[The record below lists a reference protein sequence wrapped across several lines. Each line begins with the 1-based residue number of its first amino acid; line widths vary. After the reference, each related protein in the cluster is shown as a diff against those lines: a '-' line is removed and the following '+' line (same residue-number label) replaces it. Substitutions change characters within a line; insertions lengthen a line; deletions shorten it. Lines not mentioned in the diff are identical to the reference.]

1 MSTPSARSRKNLRPK
16 KRSTRKALKRGEYLS
31 RLLDDLLSS
40 KEKTRYRSFR
50 ILLNLSEKQPRVL
63 YPTWDFFVGLLTSE
77 SPTRQYIAIHILA
90 RLTRVDS
97 DKRFEKIFDEYYGLL
112 DDPSVIPA
120 AHVAG
125 HSGMIAAAKPHLQ
138 TRITNAL
145 LSTDETHHASHR
157 KELIKAYALRSFGE
171 YIGQAKR
178 KKPIIEFARRQT
190 KSESPSARKT
200 ARQFLKQW
208 GP

>member
-1 MSTPSARSRKNLRPK
+1 MSAPSARSQKSVRPQ
-16 KRSTRKALKRGEYLS
+16 RPTRKALKKAKDLS
-31 RLLDDLLSS
+31 QLFDDLLSN
-40 KEKTRYRSFR
+40 KEKTRYRSFK
-50 ILLNLSEKQPRVL
+50 ILLNLSEKQPEVL
-63 YPTWDFFVGLLTSE
+63 YPTWNFFVGLLTSD
-77 SPTRQYIAIHILA
+77 SPSRQYIAIHILA

-97 DKRFEKIFDEYYGLL
+97 NKRFEKIFDEYYGLL
-112 DDPSVIPA
+112 HDPSVIPA

-125 HSGMIAAAKPHLQ
+125 HSGMIAAVKPHLQ

-145 LSTDETHHASHR
+145 LSIDETHHAPHR
-157 KELIKAYALRSFGE
+157 KELIKAYAMRSFSE
-171 YIGQAKR
+171 YMEQAKR

-190 KSESPSARKT
+190 KSESPGARKA